1 MPDILKMVA
10 AKFSALPPHSFFV
23 YAAFILS
30 KLFVQLFSINKS
42 LGNDK
47 SVISSVPFSTS
58 PRIITSALLP
68 SISPLVSAIFS
79 DLSSDPISKYDLLK
93 LISIYYKK
101 KMFLG
106 YYLSWELA
114 MMIQELWR

>member
-1 MPDILKMVA
+1 MPDILKIAA

-47 SVISSVPFSTS
+47 SVISSVPFSTR
-58 PRIITSALLP
+58 PRMITSALLP

-79 DLSSDPISKYDLLK
+79 DLSS
-93 LISIYYKK
+93 
-101 KMFLG
+101 
-106 YYLSWELA
+106 
-114 MMIQELWR
+114 IQ